1 MSAFAAEK
9 KLDCHD
15 VTINASIITLN
26 DDQGGRV
33 CRQCGTQ
40 DDGYVM
46 TLLTYSA
53 YTSRDV
59 VRGDTLFLAAQTL
72 NGEFVTVEFPR
83 VPYRLFLNPDTVGPI
98 CVDEL
103 YGKNLQ
109 LAITRHAELRACT
122 RRVDSASGE
131 YRNLVEV
138 RFRARALY
146 IEVYQILKDK
156 GIPVFIDGA
165 HDALQGLDALL
176 NLGIPGATVTI
187 RLRPSAGFQI
197 SQSRW
202 CINSPADVC
211 VHEVSTSRPINLTE
225 VAIALGPDKSI
236 CVGDRNRVA
245 WFGEA
250 EAKIFER
257 HLAKIRPRVIV
268 VRNKEKTMRRLQE
281 YSGSF
286 FTNLFSVSP
295 LCPPKLPS
303 HNMPLVHGL
312 GVLVFDV
319 ATLPGAI
326 LQQRPCQWLDAYHS
340 QKCME
345 DRWMQASTS
354 YTNTN
359 CPPTPY
365 ETFTA
370 TMVLQYAANDMVC
383 ETKDSAHAPYEGG
396 HSVSPRPSYLLL
408 KPVAVFDFK
417 SHYPSIA
424 RAINAGKDT
433 YVAQNGQ
440 WDLGRFGGFVTK
452 RQGGLAVALKEQL
465 EERMRIVDNPV
476 MQKRAN
482 ILKQKINKMVG
493 MCGHRSH
500 PYADTR
506 VAGCITATGRRLLQA
521 CHRHVSDIALAG
533 YTDSLFL
540 ELPNPAFSSDGSD
553 ALTSWLSIPTIKD
566 YESRFRI
573 VIGTE
578 MRSMTSLL
586 LNQEETLVRFQ
597 CQQIAVATLFT
608 AAAHAHAM
616 GYLTFDIHD
625 GNPRVDIQIK
635 GVLKSPAMECVRLF
649 NDAVVSISIAGA
661 FLIGGQEE
669 FWLGDIR
676 DLERTLP
683 NQIMTSTGWKTAVRI
698 ESSVGQNGL
707 LHAIIHF
714 TDASESRHCFI
725 PRANG
730 EGLVEV
736 THVTSPVD
744 ASACLTRRRESCL
757 LMTEFFCSRL
767 CRLRLSIDAY
777 GIARTNRVL
786 VKSIHGKGKL
796 VSLLEAARNGLPIDL
811 IEYHRRW
818 MRACIDNLICPCCQ
832 SPLKNSSESCFVD
845 KASEGNGLFHKSC
858 NPGGQ
863 PLDKFPSSILSG
875 YIRTAIS
882 TVLVSGYDNA
892 AEAVSCLIALRDKL
906 KGMPVK
912 EDPPSRPYSQVIAD
926 MKKKVVEFKPTKEYL
941 GPGSAFACIPNT
953 KGTWLCIESDKISTD
968 VLRLLYEAMR
978 VHVIHGRYDNDTAV
992 LEAVSEYPADRLRF
1006 APPPI
1011 LRAEGQ
1017 APIQA
1022 WQEVIDDLAKT
1033 PEKPVLTR
1041 AAPFKCQVCET
1052 AFHLGIGHCG
1062 HIACTFCS
1070 LAWKK
1075 CATCKSAWKMSGLN
1089 KSPQMNY
1096 HSSVFP
1102 FEEWYEYLPVTG
1114 WYVYCGPDELLYDSS
1129 GRRIIALATGRAFD
1143 RP

>member
-1 MSAFAAEK
+1 M
-9 KLDCHD
+9 
-15 VTINASIITLN
+15 NASIITPN

-33 CRQCGTQ
+33 CRQCCTQ
-40 DDGYVM
+40 EDGYVT
-46 TLLTYSA
+46 TLFAYSA
-53 YTSRDV
+53 YTKRDA

-72 NGEFVTVEFPR
+72 NGEFVTVEFAR
-83 VPYRLFLNPDTVGPI
+83 VPYRLFLNPDAVGAI
-98 CVDEL
+98 CVDGLHGE
-103 YGKNLQ
+103 NLQ

-122 RRVDSASGE
+122 RRVDSLSGE
-131 YRNLVEV
+131 HRAVVEV
-138 RFRARALY
+138 RFHARALY

-156 GIPVFIDGA
+156 SIPVFIDGP

-176 NLGIPGATVTI
+176 NLGIPGAAVTV
-187 RLRPSAGFQI
+187 RLRPTAGFQV

-202 CINSPADVC
+202 RIDSPADVC
-211 VHEVSTSRPINLTE
+211 VHEVSPSHPSNLAE
-225 VAIALGPDKSI
+225 VAIGLGPDKSI
-236 CVGDRNRVA
+236 CVGDRNQVA

-257 HLAKIRPRVIV
+257 HLTKMRPRVIV
-268 VRNKEKTMRRLQE
+268 VRDKEKTMRRLQE
-281 YSGSF
+281 YTGSF
-286 FTNLFSVSP
+286 FTNLLSVSP

-303 HNMPLVHGL
+303 HDMPLVHGL
-312 GVLVFDV
+312 GVLIFDV
-319 ATLPGAI
+319 ATLPGTT
-326 LQQRPCQWLDAYHS
+326 LQACPCQWLDAYRSH
-340 QKCME
+340 KCME

-354 YTNTN
+354 HTNTN
-359 CPPTPY
+359 CLPTPY

-370 TMVLQYAANDMVC
+370 TMVLHYASNGMVC
-383 ETKDSAHAPYEGG
+383 EMTDSAHAPYEGG
-396 HSVSPRPSYLLL
+396 HLISPRPKYLLL

-433 YVAQNGQ
+433 YVARDGQ
-440 WDLGRFGGFVTK
+440 WDLGTFGGFVTK
-452 RQGGLAVALKEQL
+452 RQGSLAVALKEQL
-465 EERMRIVDNPV
+465 EERMQIVDNPA

-506 VAGCITATGRRLLQA
+506 VVGCITATGRRLLQA
-521 CHRHVSDIALAG
+521 CHRHVSDITLAG

-540 ELPNPAFSSDGSD
+540 ELPTPAFSSDGCD
-553 ALTSWLSIPTIKD
+553 PLTSWLSTPTIKD
-566 YESRFRI
+566 YESRFKI
-573 VIGTE
+573 IIGTE
-578 MRSMTSLL
+578 MQSMTSSPLIR
-586 LNQEETLVRFQ
+586 EETLIRFQ

-608 AAAHAHAM
+608 AAAHAHAV
-616 GYLTFDIHD
+616 GYLTFDAHD

-635 GVLKSPAMECVRLF
+635 GVLKSPVMECVRLF
-649 NDAVVSISIAGA
+649 NDALVSISIAGA

-683 NQIMTSTGWKTAVRI
+683 TQILTSTGWKTAVRI
-698 ESSVGQNGL
+698 ESSLGQNGV

-714 TDASESRHCFI
+714 QNGFGSHHWFL

-767 CRLRLSIDAY
+767 CRSRLPLDAY
-777 GIARTNRVL
+777 GIDRANRVL
-786 VKSIHGKGKL
+786 VKPSRGKSKQVPL
-796 VSLLEAARNGLPIDL
+796 SEAARNGLPIDL

-818 MRACIDNLICPCCQ
+818 MRACIDTLICSSCQ
-832 SPLKNSSESCFVD
+832 CPLKNSSESCFVGKD
-845 KASEGNGLFHKSC
+845 TEGNGLFHKSC
-858 NPGGQ
+858 NPQGR
-863 PLDKFPSSILSG
+863 PLDQVHPSILSS
-875 YIRTAIS
+875 YVRTALS
-882 TVLVSGYDNA
+882 TILVSGSENA
-892 AEAVSCLIALRDKL
+892 AEAVSCLIGLRDKL

-912 EDPPSRPYSQVIAD
+912 EDPPSRPYSRVIAD
-926 MKKKVVEFKPTKEYL
+926 LKKEVVELKPSKEYL
-941 GPGSAFACIPNT
+941 GPGSAFACIPHT
-953 KGTWLCIESDKISTD
+953 KGTWLCIESEKISTS

-978 VHVIHGRYDNDTAV
+978 VHVLHGRYDNDTAV
-992 LEAVSEYPADRLRF
+992 LEAVSEYPAERLRF

-1011 LRAEGQ
+1011 LKAEGQ
-1017 APIQA
+1017 APTQA
-1022 WQEVIDDLAKT
+1022 WQEVMNDLAKT
-1033 PEKPVLTR
+1033 PEKPVLTKV
-1041 AAPFKCQVCET
+1041 APFKCQVCET
-1052 AFHLGIGHCG
+1052 VFRLGIGYCG

-1075 CATCKSAWKMSGLN
+1075 CATCKSAWKMSRLN

-1096 HSSVFP
+1096 HPSVFP
-1102 FEEWYEYLPVTG
+1102 FGEWYEYLPVTG
-1114 WYVYCGPDELLYDSS
+1114 WYVYRGPDELVYDSS
-1129 GRRIIALATGRAFD
+1129 GRRIIALATGEAFD
-1143 RP
+1143 QM